1 MKRLSLLLALVGL
14 SVCSAA
20 PALAQWDAAEG
31 INWLSF
37 QEALAEAERSGKK
50 VMIDAYSPRCGWCRK
65 LHEEVYTDE
74 NIRGYVNE
82 HFVMT
87 RLNID
92 ERSDTLRYGGYVL
105 PSALLAAYWGAT
117 STPTTVFLKSDGE
130 AITGLPGFQKVD
142 FFLDV
147 MEYIASD
154 AVFTQSFDA
163 YQEERGNGEP
173 ASGGR

>member
-1 MKRLSLLLALVGL
+1 MKRLSLLVALVGFG
-14 SVCSAA
+14 VCTAA
-20 PALAQWDAAEG
+20 PALAQWEAAEG
-31 INWLSF
+31 IDWLPF
-37 QEALAEAERSGKK
+37 QEAVAEAERTGKK
-50 VMIDAYSPRCGWCRK
+50 VMIDAYSPRCGWCKK
-65 LHEEVYTDE
+65 LHEEVYTDDA
-74 NIRGYVNE
+74 IQSYVNDN
-82 HFVMT
+82 FVMT

-105 PSALLAAYWGAT
+105 PSSLLAAYWGAT

-130 AITGLPGFQKVD
+130 AITGLPGFQKAD

-163 YQEERGNGEP
+163 YQEEQGNTEP

>member
-1 MKRLSLLLALVGL
+1 MKRLFLLLALASFGAL
-14 SVCSAA
+14 TAA
-20 PALAQWDAAEG
+20 PALAQWEAAEG
-31 INWLSF
+31 INWLPF

-50 VMIDAYSPRCGWCRK
+50 VMIDAYSVRCGWCRK
-65 LHEEVYTDE
+65 LHEDVYTDE
-74 NIRGYVNE
+74 SIRGYVNE

-147 MEYIASD
+147 MAYIASD
-154 AVFTQSFDA
+154 AVFTQPFDA
-163 YQEERGNGEP
+163 YQEEQGNAP